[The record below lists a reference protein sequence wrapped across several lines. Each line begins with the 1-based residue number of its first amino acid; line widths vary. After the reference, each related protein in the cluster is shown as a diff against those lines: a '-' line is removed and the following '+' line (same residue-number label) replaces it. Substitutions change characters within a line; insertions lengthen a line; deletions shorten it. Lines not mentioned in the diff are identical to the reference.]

1 MKVIT
6 TAVIKGG
13 TGKTTTAAALSQAAA
28 ASGTKV
34 LAIDLDPQG
43 NLTQTLG
50 GNQDAAGSLALLH
63 GRETTIQKTTQGVD
77 LIAAHPDLVAER
89 TTPASAMRL
98 QNALEALRRKY
109 AFVFVDTPPQMGEL
123 TFNGIQAANM
133 LLVPLETDRSSI
145 LGLYK
150 IADIANAIRKTNPKL
165 KAGIVVTKYD
175 GRPKLA
181 RYMLD
186 EIRKTGE
193 DMGAP
198 VLGVIRSGI
207 SVREAQAF
215 QESLFEYAPKSKPAE
230 DYMQLFQIIKGA
242 K

>member
-1 MKVIT
+1 MKIIT

-28 ASGTKV
+28 ASGAKV

-63 GRETTIQKTTQGVD
+63 GMETTIQRTAQGVD

-89 TTPASAMRL
+89 TTQGSAMRL

-109 AFVFVDTPPQMGEL
+109 TFVFIDTPPQMGEL

-165 KAGIVVTKYD
+165 KLGIVVTKYD
-175 GRPKLA
+175 GRTKLS

-186 EIRKTGE
+186 EIRKTG
-193 DMGAP
+193 DAMSAP

-207 SVREAQAF
+207 SIREAQAF
-215 QESLFEYAPKSKPAE
+215 QESLFEYAPKTKPAE
-230 DYMQLFQIIKGA
+230 DYMQLFETIKGA